1 MFEPITGMDGV
12 YSATRGKLRCVA
24 IRLQSGGWCLFSPVA
39 GLEQEAQAL
48 GQITYILAPNQ
59 YHNKGIAGH
68 HALLPQAAL
77 IAPQACR
84 DRLARITGARFTALE
99 EATLDLPDGVRI
111 LAPEGLK
118 TGEVWIVAGDGLIVV
133 DAFAGE
139 AKESDTPQ
147 LLKTFPRY
155 GVADQPIY
163 AAWVAKVMA
172 AERPTIL
179 VPCHGGIVRNA
190 ALPELLVGLAS
201 A

>member
-1 MFEPITGMDGV
+1 M
-12 YSATRGKLRCVA
+12 
-24 IRLQSGGWCLFSPVA
+24 
-39 GLEQEAQAL
+39 

-84 DRLARITGARFTALE
+84 DRLARITGARFSALE